1 MEITTKK
8 ISELTPCPYNPRT
21 ISDEAQAVL
30 TASICEYGYI
40 DPIIWNKRTGNV
52 VGGNMRMR
60 VLEQQGIKEAEV
72 VIVDL
77 SLEKEKA
84 LNVALNN
91 QYIAGSWTPN
101 LGSLLE
107 EIEASTPDLYTSLN
121 LNSLLQ
127 DVPELEME
135 IPEGLTDPDEIPEGL
150 TDPDEVPEAVE
161 EPFVQEGDLITLGAH
176 RLLCGNSIKAEDV
189 KRLMNGQ
196 SPTLCLTDPPYCVN
210 YENIKRRADE
220 PTRKERGD
228 AYEDPEDP
236 RELLKFIDLIPCD
249 IMVMTFPIGK
259 HFHVL
264 SDATR
269 EWDILYDCVW
279 VKNNFAFNMR
289 RRYQQ
294 KHEMILIMRRKKH
307 EHIGNWNVPNNQ
319 STVFEFDKPAANVDH
334 PTIKPIGLYLLLARY
349 HSNPGDL
356 IYEPFCGSGT
366 TMISAEQLGRTC
378 YALELQPAYV
388 QVAVQRWIDYTGRQV
403 DVIVERD
410 GKAIQWK
417 KVQGEQ

>member
-1 MEITTKK
+1 
-8 ISELTPCPYNPRT
+8 
-21 ISDEAQAVL
+21 
-30 TASICEYGYI
+30 
-40 DPIIWNKRTGNV
+40 
-52 VGGNMRMR
+52 
-60 VLEQQGIKEAEV
+60 
-72 VIVDL
+72 
-77 SLEKEKA
+77 
-84 LNVALNN
+84 
-91 QYIAGSWTPN
+91 
-101 LGSLLE
+101 LE
-107 EIEASTPDLYTSLN
+107 EIETNTPDLYADLN

-127 DVPELEME
+127 DVPEMEM
-135 IPEGLTDPDEIPEGL
+135 EIPEGL

-228 AYEDPEDP
+228 AY
-236 RELLKFIDLIPCD
+236 DLIPCD

-334 PTIKPIGLYLLLARY
+334 PTIKPIGLYLLLTKY

-388 QVAVQRWIDYTGRQV
+388 QVAVQRWIWQSDSVEESSRRAMMENGKKKRPTYDWGEIEMEYVTDPSQTYETLSKKYGPRLQAISKHAQAGRWREKRLAFR
-403 DVIVERD
+403 ERSQQKVREELATRAAKETAD
-410 GKAIQWK
+410 EIEKMNKAHYDSQAGLK
-417 KVQGEQ
+417 YQHSQNSPGEPENSQGII